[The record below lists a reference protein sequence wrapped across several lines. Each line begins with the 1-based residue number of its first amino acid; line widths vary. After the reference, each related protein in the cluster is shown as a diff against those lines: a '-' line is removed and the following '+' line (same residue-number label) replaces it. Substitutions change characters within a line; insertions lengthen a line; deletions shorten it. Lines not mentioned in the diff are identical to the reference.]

1 MAKSKGSRGG
11 SRGTGS
17 FFTNLPSELKSQLR
31 SQTFSESANS
41 EGGASPQ
48 SVQQVVDV
56 SIYASPLVKIIE
68 ATMPANK
75 RRKLS
80 PSVHSMALIPTQP
93 GTGEDETN
101 TTTIGLAEGSGKESW
116 DCTGLVPRY
125 TNHAEMPKNIQKYFY
140 QRNELFSLY
149 ASHNILMDETGW
161 FSVTPE
167 SIACHIAERCQSDT
181 ILDPFCGV
189 GGNVIQFA
197 MTCERVIAIDNDM
210 TRLKLARHNARQY
223 GVADRI
229 EFICGDYIQ
238 FAEAY
243 AKRLDQD
250 AKAGRSRHG
259 DEIDVVFLSP
269 PWGGTDYL
277 SLGKNT
283 ATPAQT
289 PQTSSR
295 KGKEKQSNDSGLDYL
310 GTSVD
315 ANSSSTPK
323 KIPRANLV
331 ETFGVPNEMPPYPLS
346 ALAPVSGKELF
357 ELTSRISP
365 NIAFYLP
372 KNTDTNELA
381 ALAPDIRDESGKVV
395 GKEWVEIEE
404 EYVGQRKGWNSLK
417 AITAYYGGIVA
428 SEE

>member
-11 SRGTGS
+11 GRGTGS

-31 SQTFSESANS
+31 SQTFSEAA
-41 EGGASPQ
+41 ASPQ
-48 SVQQVVDV
+48 PLQQSDDT
-56 SIYASPLVKIIE
+56 E
-68 ATMPANK
+68 ATMPSNK

-80 PSVHSMALIPTQP
+80 QGEQSMALIPTQP
-93 GTGEDETN
+93 GTGKDEAD
-101 TTTIGLAEGSGKESW
+101 TTISSISGVAQVTGKESW
-116 DCTGLVPRY
+116 DCTGHVPRY
-125 TNHAEMPKNIQKYFY
+125 TNHAEMPENIKKYFLNALDFY

-197 MTCERVIAIDNDM
+197 MTCERDNDM
-210 TRLKLARHNARQY
+210 TRLKLARHNAMQY

-229 EFICGDYIQ
+229 EFICADYIQ

-277 SLGKNT
+277 SLGKST
-283 ATPAQT
+283 TLAET
-289 PQTSSR
+289 PQTSAR
-295 KGKEKQSNDSGLDYL
+295 KGKGKQTNDSGLDYL
-310 GTSVD
+310 GTSTD
-315 ANSSSTPK
+315 TPFSSTPTNSG
-323 KIPRANLV
+323 RAKP
-331 ETFGVPNEMPPYPLS
+331 ETYGVPNEMPPYPLS
-346 ALAPVSGKELF
+346 ALAPVSGKEIF

-381 ALAPDIRDESGKVV
+381 ALAPDIVDESGKVV

>member
-1 MAKSKGSRGG
+1 
-11 SRGTGS
+11 
-17 FFTNLPSELKSQLR
+17 
-31 SQTFSESANS
+31 
-41 EGGASPQ
+41 
-48 SVQQVVDV
+48 
-56 SIYASPLVKIIE
+56 
-68 ATMPANK
+68 
-75 RRKLS
+75 
-80 PSVHSMALIPTQP
+80 
-93 GTGEDETN
+93 
-101 TTTIGLAEGSGKESW
+101 
-116 DCTGLVPRY
+116 
-125 TNHAEMPKNIQKYFY
+125 
-140 QRNELFSLY
+140 
-149 ASHNILMDETGW
+149 MDETGW

-210 TRLKLARHNARQY
+210 TRLKLARHNAMQY

-250 AKAGRSRHG
+250 AQAGKRRHG

-277 SLGKNT
+277 SLGKST

-289 PQTSSR
+289 PQSSAR
-295 KGKEKQSNDSGLDYL
+295 KGKGKQSNDSGLDYL
-310 GTSVD
+310 GTSLD
-315 ANSSSTPK
+315 SSSPSTPASSQRGK
-323 KIPRANLV
+323 TV
-331 ETFGVPNEMPPYPLS
+331 ETYGIPNDMPPYPLS
-346 ALAPVSGKELF
+346 ALAPVSGQELF
-357 ELTSRISP
+357 NLTSKISP
-365 NIAFYLP
+365 NVAFYLP

-381 ALAPDIRDESGKVV
+381 ALAPDIVDGSGKVV
-395 GKEWVEIEE
+395 GKEWVEVEE
-404 EYVGQRKGWNSLK
+404 EFVGQRKGWNSLK
-417 AITAYYGGIVA
+417 AITAYYGGLVA